1 MATFTREELL
11 KVAELSLLK
20 LDESEVTL
28 FAEQLKTILEYTDEL
43 ANADIS
49 NAQEPTRTFNVFR
62 EDKVIKFESEPL
74 LANSPE
80 REEQYFVL
88 PQILNQQ

>member
-20 LDESEVTL
+20 LDESEITL
-28 FAEQLKTILEYTDEL
+28 FAEQLKTILEYTEEL

-49 NAQEPTRTFNVFR
+49 NAQEPTRAFNVFR
-62 EDKVIKFESEPL
+62 EDKVMKFESEPL

-88 PQILNQQ
+88 PQILHQQ